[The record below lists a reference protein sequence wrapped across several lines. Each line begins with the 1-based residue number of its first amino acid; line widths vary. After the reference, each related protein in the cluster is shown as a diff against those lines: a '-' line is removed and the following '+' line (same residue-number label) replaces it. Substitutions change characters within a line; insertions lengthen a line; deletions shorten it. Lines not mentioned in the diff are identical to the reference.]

1 MRGIVV
7 AGLFL
12 GLVEGLAAVW
22 VGGAYREVV
31 ALAVFLIVLS
41 LRPQGF
47 FGRAEHA

>member
-1 MRGIVV
+1 
-7 AGLFL
+7 
-12 GLVEGLAAVW
+12 